1 MNTIKTPQTSKLFT
15 RVVDKK
21 SGVPYY
27 VLTTKAVEYQ
37 QGFYFVNESMTE
49 DGRYL
54 WFYATVNPVYNGRA
68 RHLGYIDFLT
78 DEIVICYDV
87 PFEGGAGPYVDVK
100 TGEVYFCNGG
110 SIYLRAP
117 GKNEKARLLCTPKIE
132 GAVMRLATHLTRT
145 SDKKHFFLDAQCGTH
160 KYVQGLVNIETG
172 DFEKWTENDFYNTNH
187 GQINPKNDRIALCAY
202 DLSVNLDNGE
212 KIRIPKNEKGEY
224 ERLWI
229 VTAEGE
235 RRMYPA
241 MHNYATHEWWNAK
254 GDIFYYCCD
263 NYGIYGIELATGKD
277 VTILE
282 GWDPWHSHSTADDN
296 LFVFDEK
303 KLERYG
309 GKWYR
314 GCPAAVNLLNR
325 KTGKVAVIVSE
336 MPDNGHTPENPNNYH
351 IDPHP
356 RFNSKERYI
365 VFTTSELGGC
375 DLAIA
380 VVDEVLPFTE

>member
-1 MNTIKTPQTSKLFT
+1 MKTPETSKLFT
-15 RVVDKK
+15 QKFDSV
-21 SGVPYY
+21 SGESYY
-27 VLTTKAVEYQ
+27 VLNERVAPYQ
-37 QGFYFVNESMTE
+37 KGFYFINNSMTA

-54 WFYATVNPVYNGRA
+54 WFVVQYPPLDQSFS
-68 RHLGYIDFLT
+68 HLAYIDFET
-78 DEIVICYDV
+78 DEAVVCEDTV
-87 PFEGGAGPYVDVK
+87 DGATYIDPADGAA
-100 TGEVYFCNGG
+100 YF
-110 SIYLRAP
+110 IYKADLFRRRP
-117 GKNEKARLLCTPKIE
+117 GKDQVTERLHRIPTRGVARSC
-132 GAVMRLATHLTRT
+132 ATHLTLT
-145 SDKKHFFLDAQCGTH
+145 PDGKKFFLDIRSGIDNNDCGT
-160 KYVQGLVNIETG
+160 LDLETG
-172 DFEKWTENDFYNTNH
+172 EFELWASAPFWTDH
-187 GQINPKNDRIALCAY
+187 GQMNPVRDDIALCAY
-202 DLSVNLDNGE
+202 DSGTDIETGKVMRCPQDENGV
-212 KIRIPKNEKGEY
+212 Y
-224 ERLWI
+224 QRLWT
-229 VTAEGE
+229 VTRDGV
-235 RRMYPA
+235 RTCYPPLN
-241 MHNYATHEWWNAK
+241 NYATHEWWNAK

-356 RFNSKERYI
+356 RFNSNERYI